1 MVNPLCK
8 ERFPSLNLS
17 FQRWNRRGNSLLSSE
32 KHRLTGTNLLLTAIN
47 RLYSG
52 TCKKMQVCRFCNTF
66 FQWVCR
72 LLQWNALHIL
82 LFAMQCACTFLLALF
97 SMQCNVLLCRTLKLQ
112 SRTCLHFCKFPMQY
126 TVLSVGSVC
135 VCLTLQ
141 CNVCL
146 HFFICNFAWT
156 FAPLN
161 RRATGLSMQAFVLE
175 VLNWFHHP

>member
-52 TCKKMQVCRFCNTF
+52 TWKKMKICRFCNTF
-66 FQWVCR
+66 LQWVCR
-72 LLQWNALHIL
+72 LFQWNALHIL
-82 LFAMQCACTFLLALF
+82 LFAV
-97 SMQCNVLLCRTLKLQ
+97 QCNVLLCRTLKLQ

-126 TVLSVGSVC
+126 TVLCVGSVC
-135 VCLTLQ
+135 FWLCSAMSVCIFLFVILPGP
-141 CNVCL
+141 L
-146 HFFICNFAWT
+146 HHWT
-156 FAPLN
+156 EGP
-161 RRATGLSMQAFVLE
+161 RA
-175 VLNWFHHP
+175 HPCRHLCWKCWIGFTIHKAG